1 MATQKVTAAFQSEL
15 HQGESIVYLP
25 EGKHTISAN
34 KGGKP
39 TNFTVSVDDRVLASF
54 REDLSKRHESNVR
67 PFAGFDHETGKASFI
82 PKEFRYETG
91 VGLVLDVE
99 WTQAGRT
106 AIEGK
111 DYSYFSPTFLV
122 SEDGIPIGLPKRG
135 EIGSLVNDPA
145 FEEIP
150 RIAASH
156 QETNTI
162 TMIDHLIEL
171 GLVEAGHDEATALDA
186 AKSKVKALRDEA
198 ANAKTVKASN
208 DETAAKVAELEK
220 EKADLEAENKTLKED
235 AEKAVD
241 AAATEAVAEAVTA
254 GRIAPQ
260 DDAAKSFWTSA
271 IKADKNA
278 ITVLRS
284 IAPKVVLGEKV
295 LAGRADVNEDKPAE
309 KTGLARASAAFAA
322 KEKTK

>member
-1 MATQKVTAAFQSEL
+1 MFTDTVQAAFRSEVS
-15 HQGESIVYLP
+15 QVESIVYLP
-25 EGKHTISAN
+25 EGKHSINAS

-39 TNFTVSVDDRVLASF
+39 ATLTVDVNESVLAAF
-54 REDLSKRHESNVR
+54 REGLKQRQESNVR
-67 PFAGFDHETGKASFI
+67 PFAGFDHKAGAASFI
-82 PKEFRYETG
+82 PQEFRYEDG

-122 SEDGIPIGLPKRG
+122 DDNGTPIGLPNRG

-156 QETNTI
+156 QAPQPNN
-162 TMIDHLIEL
+162 MIEHLIEL

-186 AKSKVKALRDEA
+186 AKTKIEALRTE
-198 ANAKTVKASN
+198 
-208 DETAAKVAELEK
+208 
-220 EKADLEAENKTLKED
+220 
-235 AEKAVD
+235 AEKAQTVEASANE
-241 AAATEAVAEAVTA
+241 AAEKIAALESEIEELKAEQAAGVEAEANAAVEEAVTA

-260 DDAAKSFWTSA
+260 DDAAKAFWVAS
-271 IKADKNA
+271 IKADKAA
-278 ITVLRS
+278 IGILKS
-284 IAPKVVLGEKV
+284 IPSKVELESKV
-295 LAGRADVNEDKPAE
+295 LAGRVEEEN
-309 KTGLARASAAFAA
+309 KTKEEPKGIDRVQAAFAA
-322 KEKTK
+322 QKD